1 MVYISVGR
9 VLKTLGVSENRKR
22 KAEVFIGGRFIWLS
36 LVHHKDL
43 RKESSFWL
51 QAWISQFRMRGQ
63 FIADGGTL

>member
-9 VLKTLGVSENRKR
+9 VLKTLGVSENRK
-22 KAEVFIGGRFIWLS
+22 KKTEVFIGGRLIWLS

-51 QAWISQFRMRGQ
+51 QEWISQFRMRGQ
-63 FIADGGTL
+63 VIADGGTL